1 MLQKFAGTAL
11 LAKPSLQG
19 GDGPGALLLPDAM
32 PEMRTAGES
41 SAQTKSR
48 PEGRL
53 IWLRGQDLNL

>member
-32 PEMRTAGES
+32 PEMILPES
-41 SAQTKSR
+41 RAQTKSR

>member
-1 MLQKFAGTAL
+1 LGPMLQKFAGTAL

-32 PEMRTAGES
+32 PESR
-41 SAQTKSR
+41 AQTKSR

>member
-11 LAKPSLQG
+11 LAKPGLQG
-19 GDGPGALLLPDAM
+19 GDGPGALLLPDAL
-32 PEMRTAGES
+32 PESR
-41 SAQTKSR
+41 AQTKSR